1 MLELAGL
8 EVRYGAVQAVT
19 GLDLTVAAGEIV
31 VLIGANGAGKSSVV
45 NAVAGLV
52 PAAAGAI
59 RLGDT
64 DITRVAAPDR
74 VRQGLALVIE
84 GRGVFADMTVH
95 ENLELGTYAHAQRRR
110 PAARQAG
117 IDRIVELFPRLGERM
132 GQMAGTLSG
141 GEQQMLVI
149 GRALMSGPSLLL
161 LDEPSL
167 GLAPIIVAEISATLK
182 RLAEEERVAVLVAE
196 QNAVVGI
203 DLADRGYVLQ
213 NGRVVLHRPCAELR
227 DDSGLV
233 RAYLG
238 GALEPGP

>member
-1 MLELAGL
+1 MLEVVGL
-8 EVRYGAVQAVT
+8 EVRYGAVQAVL
-19 GLDLTVAAGEIV
+19 GLDLKVAAGEIV

-52 PAAAGAI
+52 PQAAGAV
-59 RLGDT
+59 RLGGAN
-64 DITRVAAPDR
+64 ITQVAAPDR

-110 PAARQAG
+110 SVTRQAAVARVVG
-117 IDRIVELFPRLGERM
+117 LFPRLGERM

-149 GRALMSGPSLLL
+149 GRALMGGPSLLL

-167 GLAPIIVAEISATLK
+167 GLAPLIVEEISSTLK
-182 RLAEEERVAVLVAE
+182 RLAKEEGVAVLVAE
-196 QNAVVGI
+196 QNAVVGLN
-203 DLADRGYVLQ
+203 LADRGYVLQ
-213 NGRVVLHRPCAELR
+213 NGRVVLHRPCADLR
-227 DDSGLV
+227 HDSDLL
-233 RAYLG
+233 RLYLG
-238 GALEPGP
+238 GPVEAGR